1 MLIRFFVENFL
12 SFKDEIE
19 LSMVAGESDEHPEHV
34 SEIRDLRLLKTSV
47 IFGANQSGKTNLIK
61 AISFAQEFITH
72 GPSGAKDLKLTPF
85 LLDSETSG
93 KSSKFV
99 FELQCGMA
107 QSFEYQFTVDHH
119 RVHRESLREIL
130 SESTRMMFERETDP
144 QGHTNVKIGAVNVLV
159 TNEEDH
165 FDFIRN
171 FGPNELFLTA
181 VNTEGNTDSNGDD
194 DPENGI
200 DENTI
205 GRDTRLFIRST
216 AETTLSPLKLAVS
229 PIRTEPRIAFLD
241 IIYDWFART
250 LVPVFPDSIPIQGIG
265 LGIMRDTEF
274 KERLHDV
281 LEFLDLG
288 IDGVDLLP
296 IEINAESDLSDKF
309 RDYAKRNAQRIR
321 KGSDEKAIFGHP
333 GSEDY
338 ILVNANH
345 EFAACRLVT
354 LHQVN
359 DDGNRIAFDLSA
371 ESDGTRRLLEL
382 IPTLLGLHSSQSN
395 HVFII
400 DELDRSIHAHLTG
413 KVIELFLKY
422 TGNRE
427 NQLIVTSH
435 DTGLLDLGLLRRD
448 EIWFVEKERT
458 DASTLYSLEEFR
470 LPEKMNIEK
479 GYLFGRF
486 GAIPVTSS
494 LESLDWTRES

>member
-1 MLIRFFVENFL
+1 MLIRFMVENFL

-19 LSMVAGESDEHPEHV
+19 FSMVAGESNEHPDHV
-34 SEIRDLRLLKTSV
+34 TEIRDLRLLKTSV
-47 IFGANQSGKTNLIK
+47 VFGANQSGKTNLMK
-61 AISFAQEFITH
+61 AMSFAQEFITH
-72 GPSGAKDLKLTPF
+72 GPSRAKDFKLTPF
-85 LLDSETSG
+85 LLDSENSG
-93 KSSKFV
+93 KPSKFV
-99 FELQCGMA
+99 FELQCGIA
-107 QSFEYQFTVDHH
+107 QSFEYQFTLDRH
-119 RVHRESLREIL
+119 RVHSESLHEIL
-130 SESTRMMFERETDP
+130 SERNRMMFERETDS
-144 QGHTNVKIGAVNVLV
+144 QGHTSVRIGEVSVLV

-171 FGPNELFLTA
+171 FPPNELFLTA
-181 VNTEGNTDSNGDD
+181 ANTEGNVGFSGDD
-194 DPENGI
+194 NPDNR
-200 DENTI
+200 I
-205 GRDTRLFIRST
+205 GANAFKRDARLFIGRSSR
-216 AETTLSPLKLAVS
+216 TTVSAGIHAASPNR
-229 PIRTEPRIAFLD
+229 PEPRIAFLD
-241 IIYDWFART
+241 IIYDWFDRT
-250 LVPVFPDSIPIQGIG
+250 LVLVFPDSIPIQGVG

-274 KERLHDV
+274 KDRLHEV

-296 IEINAESDLSDKF
+296 IDINADSDLSDEFK
-309 RDYAKRNAQRIR
+309 DYAKRNAQNIS

-338 ILVNANH
+338 ILVDANH
-345 EFAACRLVT
+345 DFAACRLVT

-359 DDGNRIAFDLSA
+359 DDGSRIPFDLSA

-382 IPTLLGLHSSQSN
+382 IPTLLGMHSSQSK

-413 KVIELFLKY
+413 KVIELFLKH

-435 DTGLLDLGLLRRD
+435 DTGLLDLDLLRRD

-458 DASTLYSLEEFR
+458 DASTLYSLEEFK

-494 LESLDWTRES
+494 LESLDWSLES

>member
-19 LSMVAGESDEHPEHV
+19 FSMVAGESDEHPEHV

-47 IFGANQSGKTNLIK
+47 VFGANQSGKTNLIK
-61 AISFAQEFITH
+61 AISFAQEFITL
-72 GPSGAKDLKLTPF
+72 GRSGLKGLKLTPF
-85 LLDSETSG
+85 LLDGDYSG
-93 KSSKFV
+93 KPSKFV

-107 QSFEYQFTVDHH
+107 QSFEYKFSVDRQ
-119 RVHRESLREIL
+119 RVHEESLHEIL
-130 SESTRMMFERETDP
+130 SESTRMMFERETDS
-144 QGHTNVKIGAVNVLV
+144 QGHTNVKIGEVNVLV

-181 VNTEGNTDSNGDD
+181 VNTEANSRSDVNDNPNEGMG
-194 DPENGI
+194 ENP
-200 DENTI
+200 I
-205 GRDTRLFIRST
+205 GRDARPFIERTPVTKLDPVTNTTRPNRP
-216 AETTLSPLKLAVS
+216 ET
-229 PIRTEPRIAFLD
+229 RIAFLD
-241 IIYDWFART
+241 LIYDWFDRA
-250 LVPVFPDSIPIQGIG
+250 LVPVFPESIPTRGIG
-265 LGIMRDTEF
+265 LGIMRVAEF

-288 IDGVDLLP
+288 IDGVDLQP
-296 IEINAESDLSDKF
+296 IELNAESDLSDDFKAF
-309 RDYAKRNAQRIR
+309 AKRNAKSIS

-338 ILVNANH
+338 ILVDANH
-345 EFAACRLVT
+345 DFEAFRLVT
-354 LHQVN
+354 LHQVH
-359 DDGNRIAFDLSA
+359 GNGSRIPFDLSA

-382 IPTLLGLHSSQSN
+382 IPTLLGLHSSQSH

-413 KVIELFLKY
+413 RVIELFLKY
-422 TGNRE
+422 TGHRE

-435 DTGLLDLGLLRRD
+435 DTGLLDLDLLRRD

-458 DASTLYSLEEFR
+458 DASTLYSLEEFK

-486 GAIPVTSS
+486 GAIPVSSS
-494 LESLDWTRES
+494 LESLDWARDT

>member
-1 MLIRFFVENFL
+1 MLIRFFVENYL

-19 LSMVAGESDEHPEHV
+19 FSMVAGKSDEHPEHV

-61 AISFAQEFITH
+61 AIGFAQEFITH
-72 GPSGAKDLKLTPF
+72 GPSGPNDHKLTPF
-85 LLDSETSG
+85 LLDSDYSG
-93 KSSKFV
+93 RPSTFV
-99 FELQCGMA
+99 FELQCGTA
-107 QSFEYQFTVDHH
+107 QSFEYKFTVDRQ
-119 RVHRESLREIL
+119 RVHKESLHEIL
-130 SESTRMMFERETDP
+130 PESTRMMFERETDSL
-144 QGHTNVKIGAVNVLV
+144 GHTNVTIGEVNVLV

-171 FGPNELFLTA
+171 FPSNELFLTA
-181 VNTEGNTDSNGDD
+181 VNTEGNAGCSGDN
-194 DPENGI
+194 DPN
-200 DENTI
+200 NVTI
-205 GRDTRLFIRST
+205 ATPRQREIRPFVRQTPGTKFDT
-216 AETTLSPLKLAVS
+216 VS
-229 PIRTEPRIAFLD
+229 PNRPEPRIAFLD
-241 IIYDWFART
+241 TIYDWFDRS
-250 LVPVFPDSIPIQGIG
+250 LVPVFPDSIPTQGIG
-265 LGIMRDTEF
+265 LGIMRDAEF

-288 IDGVDLLP
+288 IDGIDLLP
-296 IEINAESDLSDKF
+296 IELNAESDLSDDFKEF
-309 RDYAKRNAQRIR
+309 AKRNAKNISV
-321 KGSDEKAIFGHP
+321 GSEEKAIFGHP

-345 EFAACRLVT
+345 DFEACRLVT

-359 DDGNRIAFDLSA
+359 GNGSRIPFDLSA

-382 IPTLLGLHSSQSN
+382 VPTLLGLHSSLSH

-413 KVIELFLKY
+413 RVIELFLKY
-422 TGNRE
+422 TGHRE

-435 DTGLLDLGLLRRD
+435 DTGLMDLDLLRRD
-448 EIWFVEKERT
+448 EIWFVEKDRT

-486 GAIPVTSS
+486 GAIPVSPS
-494 LESLDWTRES
+494 LESLDWPRES